1 MPGSTSVLGMPLV
14 LALGGALFYGF
25 ADFSGGYAAKRLPPW
40 GVTALS
46 QTTGLAV
53 LALGMLLFPADAV
66 TAADIAWGAAA
77 GVGGVVGIGLL
88 YRALAEGTMAVV
100 SPVTAATTAALPVVV
115 DIATGGE
122 LTFVSGV
129 GVLLALVAIVA
140 IAGERSAKRL
150 NPRLL
155 VMALTA
161 GAGFAVFFIFIS
173 QTDEASGFWPL
184 VGARAVTIPLALLLH
199 RALEPA
205 LRPIGG
211 AGRWVALAGLFDM
224 GANLLVAA
232 ALQRGPLGLV
242 SVLSSL
248 YPAVTALTAM
258 LILRERLSPTQIAGV
273 GVAMTAVVLL
283 VA

>member
-1 MPGSTSVLGMPLV
+1 MPLA

-25 ADFSGGYAAKRLPPW
+25 GDFSGGYAAKRLPPW

-46 QTTGLAV
+46 QTFGLLV
-53 LALGMLLFPADAV
+53 LALGLILFPADAV
-66 TAADIAWGAAA
+66 TTADMLWGAGA

-100 SPVTAATTAALPVVV
+100 SPITAATTAALPVVV
-115 DIATGGE
+115 DVATGGE
-122 LTFVSGV
+122 LTLIVAV
-129 GVLLALVAIVA
+129 GVALALLAIGA
-140 IAGERSAKRL
+140 IARERSAARL

-155 VMALTA
+155 GMALVA
-161 GAGFAVFFIFIS
+161 GVGFAVFFIFIS

-184 VGARAVTIPLALLLH
+184 VGGRAMTVPLAFLLH
-199 RALEPA
+199 RTLESA
-205 LRPIGG
+205 IRPRIETM
-211 AGRWVALAGLFDM
+211 RWVAAAGLFDM

-232 ALQRGPLGLV
+232 ALQRGPLGIV

-248 YPAVTALTAM
+248 YPVVTALIAVAM
-258 LILRERLSPTQIAGV
+258 LRERLSPQQLV
-273 GVAMTAVVLL
+273 GVVLAMVAVVLL